1 MIRMTSTSA
10 RIRKPAEDR
19 RREIADAALR
29 VIADE
34 GLGRFTAL
42 AIARQVG
49 VTDAALFRHFP
60 NKEAIVLAAIERVE
74 ELLLETFPPPDD
86 DPLLRLG
93 TFFRRRVSVIRS
105 RPGIARLFASEELS
119 RAAPPEGV
127 ERLAKL
133 RQRSM
138 SFVRACVAEAAGKG
152 LLAPGVAAEE
162 AALVV
167 LGALLAL
174 AHSGAVPPGDSGD
187 LPERMWRTL
196 EHFLRGPARPRSVTR
211 RPPRPEGRRTRSPK
225 QR

>member
-1 MIRMTSTSA
+1 MTISPA
-10 RIRKPAEDR
+10 RSRKPAEDR
-19 RREIADAALR
+19 RRDIADAALR
-29 VIADE
+29 VIADD

-49 VTDAALFRHFP
+49 VSDAALFRHFP

-74 ELLLETFPPPDD
+74 ELLLDTFPPPGG

-127 ERLAKL
+127 ARLATL

-138 SFVRACVAEAAGKG
+138 SFVGACVAEAAASGI
-152 LLAPGVAAEE
+152 LARGVAAEE

-187 LPERMWRTL
+187 LPERVWRTL
-196 EHFLRGPARPRSVTR
+196 ERFLRGPARPRHVAR
-211 RPPRPEGRRTRSPK
+211 RPPRSEGRRTRSPK